1 MKFNSFMI
9 TSLGIIFV
17 GMSIGYVLGYYM
29 KEFSQKE
36 YLSYLAVPFMGI
48 GCFMAIYGSLF
59 LKK

>member
-1 MKFNSFMI
+1 MI

-17 GMSIGYVLGYYM
+17 GISIGYVLGYYM